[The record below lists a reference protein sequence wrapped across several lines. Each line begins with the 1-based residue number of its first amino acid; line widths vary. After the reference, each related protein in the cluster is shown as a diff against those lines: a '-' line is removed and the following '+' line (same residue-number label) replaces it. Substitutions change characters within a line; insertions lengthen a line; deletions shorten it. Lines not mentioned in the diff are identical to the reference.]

1 MSQANEP
8 KYFIMLLLPKARSD
22 LLMFAPSRNLALARD
37 DVTEPFSDPAR
48 SIIDSLATLTDP
60 EKMKKAVLNRCNIL
74 NNCLKMNNHV

>member
-8 KYFIMLLLPKARSD
+8 KYFVIVLLPKARSD

-48 SIIDSLATLTDP
+48 SIMDSLATLTDP
-60 EKMKKAVLNRCNIL
+60 EKNEKCRVKQMQHTKPLPENEP
-74 NNCLKMNNHV
+74 